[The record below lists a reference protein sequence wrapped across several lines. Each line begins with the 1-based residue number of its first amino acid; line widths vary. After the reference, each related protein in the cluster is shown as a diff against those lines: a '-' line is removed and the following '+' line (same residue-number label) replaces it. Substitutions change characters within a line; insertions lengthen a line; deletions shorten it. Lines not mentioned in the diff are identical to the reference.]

1 MARPEGLEPP
11 AYWFE
16 ASRSI
21 RLSYGRAFDSS
32 YHQIKMSASATN
44 LEIEVKIPWTTG
56 TDAARRAIENAGY
69 VQSEARTL
77 ESDTVFDLDSGEL
90 RGADQLIRLRRTGD
104 RAIVTYKG
112 PSRPGPYKSREEI
125 EFDISDATA
134 FTEVLDRLGYRP
146 RFRYEKYRTKFTAP
160 GEPGIVS
167 IDETPIG
174 TYLELEG
181 EPEWIDRTAARMG
194 LSRDAYLNQSYS
206 KLYQEY
212 LLTHAGAPRD
222 MTFDAASS

>member
-1 MARPEGLEPP
+1 M
-11 AYWFE
+11 
-16 ASRSI
+16 
-21 RLSYGRAFDSS
+21 
-32 YHQIKMSASATN
+32 
-44 LEIEVKIPWTTG
+44 
-56 TDAARRAIENAGY
+56 
-69 VQSEARTL
+69 
-77 ESDTVFDLDSGEL
+77 
-90 RGADQLIRLRRTGD
+90 RLR
-104 RAIVTYKG
+104 
-112 PSRPGPYKSREEI
+112 
-125 EFDISDATA
+125 